1 MNEQNYNALKI
12 ENQLCFPLY
21 ACSREVIKQYKPYL
35 DKMDLTYTQYVVMLA
50 LWEEKEMTVKA
61 LGDRLYLDSGTLTP
75 LLKKLESKG
84 YITRTRSRKDERNLL
99 VGVTESGA
107 ALREGALEMPR
118 AIKAHTVLSCEEM
131 ETLYK
136 LLYKVLAHVDERNE
150 REAMK

>member
-1 MNEQNYNALKI
+1 MNEQNYDALKI

-75 LLKKLESKG
+75 LLKKLETKG

-107 ALREGALEMPR
+107 ALREVAMEIPR
-118 AIKAHTVLSCEEM
+118 AIRQHTELTREEA
-131 ETLYK
+131 EILYR
-136 LLYKVLAHVDERNE
+136 LLYKILAHVDER
-150 REAMK
+150 EAMK